1 MLITSSEH
9 LKDACQD
16 QIDLFNKTFPAG
28 AKFNKTNWD
37 LALAAGLQV
46 HWMKRFL
53 DSATLKIYE
62 EAVAKYKTI
71 YKEATAPALKMYNEA
86 TAPALKI
93 YNEATATALKI
104 YKETIASALKIY
116 EEATA
121 TAFFN
126 LLEAQFCGKHYEQCN

>member
-71 YKEATAPALKMYNEA
+71 YKEATAPALKIYNEA
-86 TAPALKI
+86 IAPALKI
-93 YNEATATALKI
+93 HDEAP
-104 YKETIASALKIY
+104 ALKIY